1 MPSSAILFLWIVLWG
16 SAVESLLQPPTPI
29 EPRKPVL
36 AVDSIANPAAAA
48 QKSQPRSSQRRRLR
62 HRGQQQLAP
71 DRIREIQQALIREGY
86 LSGEPTGK
94 WDAATTSAMRR
105 FQKAHGYPETG
116 KPDSLSLHQL
126 GLGAETAG
134 QSAPR
139 AAPANS
145 QLAPK
150 N

>member
-1 MPSSAILFLWIVLWG
+1 MVSPARLSVWIIVCGISL
-16 SAVESLLQPPTPI
+16 ESLLQLPTPV

-36 AVDSIANPAAAA
+36 SVDLIANPAAAA
-48 QKSQPRSSQRRRLR
+48 QKSQPRSSQRRLR
-62 HRGQQQLAP
+62 HRGQQQPAP
-71 DRIREIQQALIREGY
+71 ERIREIQQALIRESY

-94 WDAATTSAMRR
+94 WDAATASAIRR